1 MHATQ
6 YRVIV
11 IDWDGM
17 HRVVARPTTLAGALV
32 AVARIF
38 ENDGRQAYHVAHKGV

>member
-1 MHATQ
+1 MQ

-11 IDWDGM
+11 IDWDGV
-17 HRVVARPTTLAGALV
+17 HRVAARPTTLAGALV

-38 ENDGRQAYHVAHKGV
+38 ENDGRQAYHVARKGV